1 MEGFKESD
9 LEGDGQ
15 IFFKSGIVATKS
27 ECRKAVGDIST
38 RQALV
43 TYVRI
48 KKYGWPHP
56 WSECPARLLET
67 VELIDHVREA
77 YEST

>member
-1 MEGFKESD
+1 M
-9 LEGDGQ
+9 
-15 IFFKSGIVATKS
+15 ATKD
-27 ECRKAVGDIST
+27 ECRRAICDAGA

-56 WSECPARLLET
+56 WSDCPARLLEM
-67 VELIDHVREA
+67 VELIDKIKEM
-77 YEST
+77 YEPT

>member
-9 LEGDGQ
+9 LEGEGQ
-15 IFFKSGIVATKS
+15 IFFKSGVMASKD
-27 ECRKAVGDIST
+27 ECRRAIKDMSA
-38 RQALV
+38 RQALI

-67 VELIDHVREA
+67 VELIDHMREA

>member
-1 MEGFKESD
+1 MESFKESD

-27 ECRKAVGDIST
+27 ECRKAVGDISA

-56 WSECPARLLET
+56 WSECPARLLEM